1 MAINLRWS
9 FLGCLS
15 ESEARDADGG
25 WGGGAHRR
33 DQSLRT
39 AWSYLLRHKSEVTR
53 SCQCGKWAVGCV
65 PLVTP
70 LTASSAVL
78 QILLEEGAE
87 ANPRN
92 MRARALHMADNIAI
106 TSN

>member
-15 ESEARDADGG
+15 ESEAAICRWGG
-25 WGGGAHRR
+25 GGGGGAHRR

-39 AWSYLLRHKSEVTR
+39 AWSYLLRHKSEVMR

-92 MRARALHMADNIAI
+92 MRARALHMADNICDH
-106 TSN
+106 